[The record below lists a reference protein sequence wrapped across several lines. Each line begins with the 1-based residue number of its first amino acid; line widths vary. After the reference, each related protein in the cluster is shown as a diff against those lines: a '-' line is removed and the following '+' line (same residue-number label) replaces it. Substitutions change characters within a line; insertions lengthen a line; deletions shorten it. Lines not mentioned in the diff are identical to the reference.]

1 MSVPD
6 CPCCKCYIELQ
17 GQLQITRRCYRQVE
31 YQGQLVDQGCCVPAG
46 EEYGYCK
53 HPFKNGCC
61 YETAIAPDGT
71 PYQVP
76 IGPAADLDDD
86 CLRIDQSY
94 VFGICPCSEEEA
106 P

>member
-17 GQLQITRRCYRQVE
+17 GEVEITRRCYEQVE
-31 YQGQLVDQGCCVPAG
+31 YKGQLVDQGCCVSPG

-53 HPFKNGCC
+53 HPFQNGCC
-61 YETAIAPDGT
+61 YDRTFAPDGT
-71 PYQVP
+71 PYTVQ
-76 IGPAADLDDD
+76 IGPAADIDED
-86 CLRIDQSY
+86 CLRINQSY
-94 VFGICPCSEEEA
+94 IFGTCPCSEEEA